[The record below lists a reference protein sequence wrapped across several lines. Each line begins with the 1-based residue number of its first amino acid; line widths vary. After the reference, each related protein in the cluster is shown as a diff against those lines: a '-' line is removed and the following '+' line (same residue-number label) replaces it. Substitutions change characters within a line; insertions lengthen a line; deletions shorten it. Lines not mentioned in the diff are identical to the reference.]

1 MNRKMTRLEDVISNP
16 MQSIFYALQSFDVPW
31 KSLNVNINLD
41 SDYNICHSGKKITS
55 PLVDFFIDA
64 ETGKIDSTSLV
75 LLANIIYTKY
85 GVKWSKQWETMH
97 FEYNPISNYDMIEE
111 MTNDETVHEFGH
123 RINTTRSGNN
133 SNTVEDEFSNNSET
147 ENKKA
152 GFNSSDYQKDTQDI
166 TQNSGTQKSTQSGTN
181 SETGSNTESG
191 SNTDTRNYTLTRS
204 GNIGVTT
211 SQQMIESER
220 NLWMWNF
227 FEQIVYPDVDRVLTI
242 NMY

>member
-1 MNRKMTRLEDVISNP
+1 MHKKTNRLEDVLSNP
-16 MQSIFYALQSFDVPW
+16 LQAIFHALEEFDVPW
-31 KSLNVNINLD
+31 KSLNISISLD

-55 PLVDFFIDA
+55 PLVDFFIDS
-64 ETGKIDSTSLV
+64 ETGKIDSTSMV

-85 GVKWSKQWETMH
+85 GVKWNKQWETMF
-97 FEYNPISNYDMIEE
+97 FEYDPISNYDMTEE
-111 MTNDETVHEFGH
+111 MTDDETVHEFGH
-123 RINTTRSGNN
+123 GMSGTYSVNGN
-133 SNTVEDEFSNNSET
+133 I

-152 GFNSSDYQKDTQDI
+152 GFNSSDYQKDTQNI
-166 TQNSGTQKSTQSGTN
+166 SQNSGTQ
-181 SETGSNTESG
+181 SNTENG
-191 SNTDTRNYTLTRS
+191 ENTDTRNYTLTRR

-227 FEQIVYPDVDRVLTI
+227 FDSVVYPDVDRVLTI

>member
-1 MNRKMTRLEDVISNP
+1 MHKKITRLEDVISNP

-55 PLVDFFIDA
+55 PLVDFFIDS

-85 GVKWSKQWETMH
+85 GVKWNKQWETMY
-97 FEYNPISNYDMIEE
+97 FEYDPISNYDMVEE
-111 MTNDETVHEFGH
+111 MTDDETVHEFGH
-123 RINTTRSGNN
+123 GMAGSYTVNGTT
-133 SNTVEDEFSNNSET
+133 ED
-147 ENKKA
+147 KKA
-152 GFNSSDYQKDTQDI
+152 GFNSSDYQKDTQSV
-166 TQNSGTQKSTQSGTN
+166 TQN
-181 SETGSNTESG
+181 TGSQSNTESG
-191 SNTDTRNYTLTRS
+191 ENVDTRNYTLTRK

-227 FEQIVYPDVDRVLTI
+227 FEEIVYPDIDRVLTI